1 MKKLS
6 EYQKG
11 DMFFFNPLHMDFMKP
26 DVYVMMEEG
35 IVQGREAKT
44 FIKNSALVKHLI
56 SNYTPWPSDLWA
68 FTDSYFEKLVEQGHI
83 IPIDD
88 LREADELCEK
98 FNLTMEPAI

>member
-1 MKKLS
+1 MKHGLILEGGALRGLYS
-6 EYQKG
+6 AG
-11 DMFFFNPLHMDFMKP
+11 ILD
-26 DVYVMMEEG
+26 VMMEEG

-56 SNYTPWPSDLWA
+56 SNYTPWQSDLWA
-68 FTDSYFEKLVEQGHI
+68 FTDSYFDKLVEQGHI

-98 FNLTMEPAI
+98 FNLTMEPVM